1 MAITIYDIE
10 DAKVGIM
17 KSGSPAMPEQAAW
30 GTATAD
36 TADALELAV
45 QSIEVKEDVKNR
57 EGSSNFT
64 GSRDDD
70 IANHQND
77 VKGST
82 PMFEL
87 TTPGG
92 ARKAE
97 IANFLYGFMQSVSEG
112 ATTPY
117 AKTFTFPATQPDFTA
132 NAGYFAT
139 FGFKDPSASY
149 GLEIKD
155 CIGAEKIDFN
165 LPVDGYLEISQSWRG
180 RGAPAVDF
188 APSSGTWARA
198 AVSRYHY
205 NDCNMTIDI
214 GAGDVAVTMIGA
226 QSWGMTQDV
235 VPVGNDSGNIQTYG
249 IRNRKGTF
257 NLTILYDAT
266 ARGVEADWRTGTIN
280 KVKLRWGNATPGT
293 VDGDLYFY
301 FGIIVKEA
309 KRIEGEGGIYAL
321 NITGAI
327 VGDAAN
333 TIEQMTIICADA
345 IDHVW

>member
-1 MAITIYDIE
+1 
-10 DAKVGIM
+10 M

-45 QSIEVKEDVKNR
+45 QTIEVNEDVKNR
-57 EGSSNFT
+57 EGNSNYS

-77 VKGST
+77 TKGSMPT
-82 PMFEL
+82 FEL

-92 ARKAE
+92 VRKGE
-97 IANFLYGFMQSVSEG
+97 IANFLYAFMQNVSEG
-112 ATTPY
+112 AATPY
-117 AKTFTFPATQPDFTA
+117 AKTYTFPATQPDFTA

-139 FGFKDPSASY
+139 FGFQDPTATY

-155 CIGAEKIDFN
+155 CIGADKIAFN
-165 LPVDGYLEISQSWRG
+165 LAVDKYLEISQTWRG

-188 APSSGTWARA
+188 APSTGTWARA
-198 AVSRYHY
+198 AISRYHY
-205 NDCNMTIDI
+205 LDCAMTVDY
-214 GAGDVAVTMIGA
+214 GSGDTAVTMIGD
-226 QSWGMTQDV
+226 QSWEMTQEV
-235 VPVGNDSGNIQTYG
+235 VPVGNDSGNVQTYG
-249 IRNRKGTF
+249 IRNHKGTF

-266 ARGVEADWRTGTIN
+266 ARAIEADYRTGTIN
-280 KVKLRWGNATPGT
+280 KIKLRWGNATPGT

-301 FGIIVKEA
+301 FGIIVKSA
-309 KRIEGEGGIYAL
+309 KRIEGNGGVYAL

-333 TIEQMTIICADA
+333 GLEQMTIICADA
-345 IDHVW
+345 IDHAW